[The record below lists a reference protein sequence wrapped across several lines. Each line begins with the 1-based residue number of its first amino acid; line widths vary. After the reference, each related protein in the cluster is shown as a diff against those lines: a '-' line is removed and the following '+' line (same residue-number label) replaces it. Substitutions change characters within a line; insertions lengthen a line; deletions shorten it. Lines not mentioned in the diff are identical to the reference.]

1 MSAPSKDGVNAE
13 FDYVIVGGGS
23 AGCVLA
29 NRLSA
34 EPGTTVLLLEAGKS
48 DKSPFIQIPF
58 GAVALLPRKF
68 HNWGFETVPQPG
80 LGGRRGYQPRGKV
93 LGGSSSINAMVYIR
107 GTRAD
112 YDRWAAMGNPGWG
125 YDDVLP
131 YFLRSEDNEVYGAPF
146 HGKGGLLSVSKLRT
160 GNPVSEAFV
169 QAGTACG
176 YPRNPDFN
184 GATQEGVGHY
194 QVTQRDGL
202 RCSAAKAFLD
212 AAVDRTNL
220 VVATQ
225 THATRVVFEGERA
238 AGVEYLQGRE
248 RRLARARREVI
259 LSAGA
264 FGSPQLLMLSG
275 VGPADHLRALGI
287 PIVRDAP
294 GVGANLQDHPDF
306 VIGYTSDSTDLI
318 GFEARWIPRALR
330 EWGRFRRDR
339 AGMLT
344 TNFAEAGGFLKTGAD
359 EAEPDVQ
366 LHFVVAIVSDHAR
379 KLQFS
384 LGFSCHVCLL
394 RPRSRGT
401 LRLASADPLADPL
414 IDPAFLA
421 DEEDVER
428 LVRGYRMTHKILQAP
443 SLAPY
448 RKREL
453 WTAGIESDEA
463 IRKILRERTDTVYH
477 PAGTCRMGSDPD
489 AVVDGQLRVH
499 GLRGLRVVDAS
510 VMPELVSGNTN
521 APTIMIAERA
531 ADFIRAQG

>member
-1 MSAPSKDGVNAE
+1 MGSKAGERMSASSKVGGSAE

-29 NRLSA
+29 NRLSSD
-34 EPGTTVLLLEAGKS
+34 PGVTVLLLEAGKS
-48 DKSPFIQIPF
+48 DKSPFIQIPL
-58 GAVALLPRKF
+58 GGVALLPRKF

-93 LGGSSSINAMVYIR
+93 LGGSSSINAMIYIR

-112 YDRWAAMGNPGWG
+112 YDRWAALGNPGWG

-131 YFLRSEDNEVYGAPF
+131 YFLRSEDNEVHGAPY

-212 AAVDRTNL
+212 AAVDRANL

-225 THATRVVFEGERA
+225 AHATRIVFEGDRA
-238 AGVEYLQGRE
+238 VGVEYLQGGE
-248 RRLARARREVI
+248 RKLAGARREVL

-275 VGPADHLRALGI
+275 VGPADHLRALGL
-287 PIVRDAP
+287 PIVLDAP
-294 GVGANLQDHPDF
+294 GVGANLHDHPDV
-306 VIGYTSDSTDLI
+306 VIGYTSDSTELV
-318 GFEARWIPRALR
+318 GLQPRWIPRALR

-339 AGMLT
+339 AGMMT
-344 TNFAEAGGFLKTGAD
+344 TNFAEAGGFLRTNTQ
-359 EAEPDVQ
+359 ETEPDVQ

-414 IDPAFLA
+414 IDPAFLS
-421 DEEDVER
+421 DDDDVER
-428 LVRGYRMTHKILQAP
+428 MVRGYRMTHRILQAP
-443 SLAPY
+443 SLASY

-453 WTAGIESDEA
+453 WTAGIETDEA
-463 IRKILRERTDTVYH
+463 IRKLLRERTDTVYH
-477 PAGTCRMGSDPD
+477 PAGPAGWAAIR
-489 AVVDGQLRVH
+489 LRSSIPNC
-499 GLRGLRVVDAS
+499 AS
-510 VMPELVSGNTN
+510 TGCAACAWWMP
-521 APTIMIAERA
+521 P
-531 ADFIRAQG
+531 